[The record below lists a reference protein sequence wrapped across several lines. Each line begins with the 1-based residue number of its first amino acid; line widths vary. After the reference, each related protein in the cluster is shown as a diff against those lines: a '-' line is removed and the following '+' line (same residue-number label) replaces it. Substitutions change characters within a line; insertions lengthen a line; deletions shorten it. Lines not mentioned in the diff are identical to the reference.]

1 MQVDGDI
8 KDRGRIKWTAMML
21 PEHLAELRD
30 WYAEDEYTER
40 SELTEWDLAVIQ
52 EEIEIAYKRKCETLI
67 KTWRD
72 NRIVENQGI
81 IETIDLHNNAV
92 LLADPYGD
100 LRLLIEHIISV
111 HCID

>member
-1 MQVDGDI
+1 MKVNGDI

-21 PEHLAELRD
+21 PEHLTELRD
-30 WYAEDEYTER
+30 WHAEDELTER
-40 SELTEWDLAVIQ
+40 PELTEWDLAAIQ

-81 IETIDLHNNAV
+81 IEAIDLHSKAI
-92 LLADPYGD
+92 LLADPFGD
-100 LRLLIEHIISV
+100 IRIPIEHIISV
-111 HCID
+111 QCID